1 MYKFFKNIFLSIIS
15 FMIILSCSSNE
26 DIANRPML
34 LLHSIDISIGK
45 NRIPFYIKH
54 KDSSILNI
62 EPDLLEIIYYKED
75 TNKNHKVKEIKWRN
89 NPIKGGMYVAD
100 MNFLSSGIWIVEIK
114 YANIK
119 SPLKG
124 QLIVKSKTD
133 ALDIGEKAPIIQTKV
148 INDNNLIETIT
159 SDPHPDPSL
168 YQISLDKALEKNIP
182 ILVTLSTPGYCQSYT
197 CGPQTKVLSD
207 LNNKFNDN
215 QIQIIHIEIY
225 DNPNEMKKSG
235 DISVGIQSPQISEW
249 GIKTEPWTFLI
260 NNNGMIVERYEGFVS
275 FEELEEDI
283 NNLLN

>member
-1 MYKFFKNIFLSIIS
+1 
-15 FMIILSCSSNE
+15 MIILSCSSNE

-235 DISVGIQSPQISEW
+235 DISIGIQSPQISEW

>member
-62 EPDLLEIIYYKED
+62 DPDLLEIIYYKAD
-75 TNKNHKVKEIKWRN
+75 TSKNHKVKEIKWRN

-235 DISVGIQSPQISEW
+235 DISIGIQSPQISEW

>member
-207 LNNKFNDN
+207 LNNKFNDH
-215 QIQIIHIEIY
+215 QIQLIHIEIY

>member
-235 DISVGIQSPQISEW
+235 DISIGIQSPQISEW